1 MSSNSEKKKDKKNEE
16 QSLNEEKIIDSKKTV
31 KNKKVDEANT
41 EKVAEKTPSIKKKM
55 YFSFNVRFFTILVS
69 FVVFAVISFL
79 LIMMSFS
86 IISEKTI
93 DYQEKSNIDYRVY
106 LKENEFYDEEYLDED
121 MVYVSSLIR
130 NIETD
135 FKYVFNITEDSNIK
149 FDYNVVGKL
158 LISDANGS
166 KTFFEKDYTLL
177 ETKNQ
182 TINNSKSINI
192 EETIKINYGYYND
205 LANRYRQQYGVNSQS
220 YFMVTLNID
229 KKSLDENL
237 KLNDN
242 KSVMS
247 IKIPLA
253 QNEVNIR
260 IDSNELNNNSNI
272 ISESML
278 QINNIVNIGLGIL
291 FAIVAIILFIKVLR
305 YMFVLIPKSS
315 EYDKTLGRILKEYDR
330 FIVETTTKPDE
341 EHLKVV
347 TVNKFIELLDVRDN
361 LSQPIKYFNIT
372 KHQKCVFYINYGD
385 ELYIYTLKAVDL
397 DKK

>member
-1 MSSNSEKKKDKKNEE
+1 MSLNNKNKEKKEIENSSNKEKEIKTKTKIKKETKSNINEKKDT
-16 QSLNEEKIIDSKKTV
+16 SKKRV
-31 KNKKVDEANT
+31 
-41 EKVAEKTPSIKKKM
+41 
-55 YFSFNVRFFTILVS
+55 YFSFNMRFFLALILFIVCAI
-69 FVVFAVISFL
+69 VSFL

-86 IISEKTI
+86 IINEKTI

-106 LKENEFYDEEYLDED
+106 LKENEFYEEEYLGKD
-121 MVYVSSLIR
+121 MVYVSSLIK

-135 FKYVFNITEDSNIK
+135 FKYNFNITENSNIN

-158 LISDANGS
+158 LITDANGS

-177 ETKNQ
+177 ENKNKIIDSDKKMSINE
-182 TINNSKSINI
+182 TIN
-192 EETIKINYGYYND
+192 INYIYYND

-220 YFMVTLNID
+220 YFIVTLNVN
-229 KKSLDENL
+229 KVSLDDNL

-242 KSVMS
+242 NGVMS
-247 IKIPLA
+247 IRIPLA

-278 QINNIVNIGLGIL
+278 QINNVVNILIGVLV
-291 FAIVAIILFIKVLR
+291 AIVSIILFFKILK

-315 EYDKTLGRILKEYDR
+315 EYDKILGKILKEYDR
-330 FIVETTTKPDE
+330 LIVETSTPPDE

-347 TVNKFIELLDVRDN
+347 RVYKFVELLDVRDN

-385 ELYIYTLKAVDL
+385 EIYIYTLKAVDI
-397 DKK
+397 DKN